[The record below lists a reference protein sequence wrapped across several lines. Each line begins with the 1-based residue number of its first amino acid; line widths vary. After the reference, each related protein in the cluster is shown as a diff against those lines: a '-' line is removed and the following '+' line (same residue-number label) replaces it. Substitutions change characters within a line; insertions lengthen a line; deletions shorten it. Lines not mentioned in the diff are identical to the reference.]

1 VLWRGSEAQA
11 ASRPAS
17 CCSLA
22 TELTNRRPHVNTRA
36 VLPGP
41 PVPTWDTSHSII
53 DKLASAV
60 GFHLIADLFES
71 VFTKPPR
78 INTATVPLQICR
90 YVDSFAAFF
99 SPIKQ
104 GSASTSSCILPQM
117 SYELEQNDCCRCLK
131 SVDLEQK

>member
-1 VLWRGSEAQA
+1 MLWRGSEAQA

-22 TELTNRRPHVNTRA
+22 AEMTNRRPHVNTRA

-90 YVDSFAAFF
+90 YVDSFTTFF

-104 GSASTSSCILPQM
+104 GLPLHLVACSLECHILI
-117 SYELEQNDCCRCLK
+117 LDA
-131 SVDLEQK
+131 